1 MAWGSCENCAKLAE
15 DHDSFLA
22 NPYKLF
28 FYYIPY
34 SAEMYVCDTVGHHI
48 SAGNISAATFAVTQG
63 EHSNSF
69 NIKKCYTKSHFDFL
83 LEKKN
88 KFNCYYNNSIFI
100 ICQYLHMIIKRIG
113 IDLGT
118 TYTLVHLPKRGIVIN
133 EPSVVAISMT
143 DKKILAVGNEAKDML
158 GRTPDNIIALKP
170 LKDGVI
176 ADYRATEAMLRY
188 FINKSLGGIRLFRP
202 EVMVAVPAGISSTE
216 RRAVIDATIAA
227 GAKAAYIIKEPVA
240 AAIGADIPIG
250 SASGHMIIDIGGGTA
265 EMAVISLGGIVS
277 STSVRV
283 GGIRFDNAIIDY
295 IRRKYNLSIGE
306 RTAEEIKINIGSA
319 LYLENKL
326 TMEIRGRDI
335 ISGLPRSIM
344 VTSNDVTESIQNEL
358 EAIINAVK
366 KVLHDTPPELSSDIM
381 DKGMVLSG
389 GSSLLRNIDQLL
401 SRTTGVPAY
410 VANDALLCVAK
421 GTGIALDN
429 LDSYKRSILATK

>member
-1 MAWGSCENCAKLAE
+1 MR
-15 DHDSFLA
+15 
-22 NPYKLF
+22 
-28 FYYIPY
+28 
-34 SAEMYVCDTVGHHI
+34 
-48 SAGNISAATFAVTQG
+48 
-63 EHSNSF
+63 
-69 NIKKCYTKSHFDFL
+69 
-83 LEKKN
+83 
-88 KFNCYYNNSIFI
+88 
-100 ICQYLHMIIKRIG
+100 KRIG

-133 EPSVVAISMT
+133 EPSVVAVSVA

-158 GRTPDNIIALKP
+158 GRTPDSIIALKP

-176 ADYRATEAMLRY
+176 ANYQTTEAMLRY
-188 FINKSLGGIRLFRP
+188 FINKALGGVRLLRP

-265 EMAVISLGGIVS
+265 EMAVISLGGIVA

-283 GGIRFDNAIIDY
+283 GGNKLDMAILEY
-295 IRRKYNLSIGE
+295 IRRKYNLAIGE

-319 LYLENKL
+319 LYLEDKL
-326 TMEIRGRDI
+326 SMEVRGRDI
-335 ISGLPRSIM
+335 LTGLPRSIT
-344 VTSNDVTESIQNEL
+344 VTSSDVTEAIQNEL
-358 EAIINAVK
+358 EAIVNAAK
-366 KVLHDTPPELSSDIM
+366 NVLHETPPELAADII

-410 VANDALLCVAK
+410 VADEPLLCVAK

>member
-1 MAWGSCENCAKLAE
+1 M
-15 DHDSFLA
+15 F
-22 NPYKLF
+22 
-28 FYYIPY
+28 
-34 SAEMYVCDTVGHHI
+34 
-48 SAGNISAATFAVTQG
+48 
-63 EHSNSF
+63 
-69 NIKKCYTKSHFDFL
+69 
-83 LEKKN
+83 
-88 KFNCYYNNSIFI
+88 
-100 ICQYLHMIIKRIG
+100 IKRIG

-133 EPSVVAISMT
+133 EPSVVAVSMT

-158 GRTPDNIIALKP
+158 GRTPDTIIAVKP

-176 ADYRATEAMLRY
+176 ADYRTTEAMIRY
-188 FINKSLGGIRLFRP
+188 FINKAIGGVRLLRP

-250 SASGHMIIDIGGGTA
+250 SPSGHMIVDIGGGTS

-277 STSVRV
+277 SVSVKV
-283 GGIRFDNAIIDY
+283 GGNKLDLAILEY
-295 IRRKYNLSIGE
+295 IRKKYNLSIGE
-306 RTAEEIKINIGSA
+306 RTAEEVKINIGSA
-319 LYLENKL
+319 LYLESKL
-326 TMEIRGRDI
+326 TMEIKGRDVI
-335 ISGLPRSIM
+335 TGLPRSITA
-344 VTSNDVTESIQNEL
+344 TSNDVTEAIQNEL
-358 EAIINAVK
+358 EGIINAAK
-366 KVLHDTPPELSSDIM
+366 KVLHETPPELSADIM

-389 GSSLLRNIDQLL
+389 GSSQLRNLDQLL

-410 VANDALLCVAK
+410 LADDALLCVAK